1 MFSRLARP
9 SSIIACVI
17 RSARVRSCSG
27 DRPATHVIWTHG
39 MRAPQ
44 KTPAFYRQSAWKEK
58 QFRIA
63 TALTKECSASFAVIS
78 EVLPSDRKV
87 WRRAIPGLRFS
98 TTPRPW
104 IGSTSRC
111 IDTRGDAGRRESRV
125 AFACEIARRHF
136 RHDRSRSQGV
146 ARRQLYRTIA
156 DGFVLVDATR
166 CGGAWRP
173 LRIFRDLFAAGLR
186 NREAIERAAIQ
197 VEHIDGPIL
206 LVSGGDD
213 HVWPAAEMSE
223 AIVARLKQR
232 AFRSEENTVGK

>member
-1 MFSRLARP
+1 
-9 SSIIACVI
+9 
-17 RSARVRSCSG
+17 
-27 DRPATHVIWTHG
+27 
-39 MRAPQ
+39 
-44 KTPAFYRQSAWKEK
+44 
-58 QFRIA
+58 
-63 TALTKECSASFAVIS
+63 
-78 EVLPSDRKV
+78 
-87 WRRAIPGLRFS
+87 
-98 TTPRPW
+98 
-104 IGSTSRC
+104 
-111 IDTRGDAGRRESRV
+111 V

-136 RHDRSRSQGV
+136 RHDGSRSQGV

-232 AFRSEENTVGK
+232 AFGHPVEHRNYPHAGHVLRYPYLPTTVRRSQNRHLRNARFSFGGNAPANAEAQSDSWSHTIAFLRSYL